1 MKRAVLKFTR
11 PQDIMC
17 EACSDIENFYN
28 SQSRTVQEMK
38 ERRRAAADTLSM
50 LFGQEAY
57 ETQIYQP
64 WVTFF
69 TVWLYY
75 WFSRGI
81 QSVIRKDNAD
91 SLQSIDFTIG
101 GHPELGQLQAYADRR
116 TTAAGKRQKTAIPAL
131 DEYRSMFLREIEGIA
146 PYAFVCGYEWGYEL
160 LYSSGVIHDKLDW
173 KALYQLLPLL

>member
-69 TVWLYY
+69 TDTLYY

-101 GHPELGQLQAYADRR
+101 GRWEASENCYPR
-116 TTAAGKRQKTAIPAL
+116 
-131 DEYRSMFLREIEGIA
+131 LR
-146 PYAFVCGYEWGYEL
+146 
-160 LYSSGVIHDKLDW
+160 
-173 KALYQLLPLL
+173 

>member
-69 TVWLYY
+69 TDTLYY
-75 WFSRGI
+75 CRSE
-81 QSVIRKDNAD
+81 DNCRWEAAENCYP
-91 SLQSIDFTIG
+91 SL
-101 GHPELGQLQAYADRR
+101 R
-116 TTAAGKRQKTAIPAL
+116 
-131 DEYRSMFLREIEGIA
+131 
-146 PYAFVCGYEWGYEL
+146 
-160 LYSSGVIHDKLDW
+160 
-173 KALYQLLPLL
+173 

>member
-17 EACSDIENFYN
+17 EACSYIENFYN
-28 SQSRTVQEMK
+28 SQSRTVEEMK
-38 ERRRAAADTLSM
+38 RRRAAADTLSM

-69 TVWLYY
+69 TDTLYY